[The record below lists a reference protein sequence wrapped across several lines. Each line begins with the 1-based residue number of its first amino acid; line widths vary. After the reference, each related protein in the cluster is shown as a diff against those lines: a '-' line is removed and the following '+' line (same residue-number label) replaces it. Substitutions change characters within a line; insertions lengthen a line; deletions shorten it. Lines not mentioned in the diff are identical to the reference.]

1 MSKDSIS
8 NENKEKE
15 NSIPCSFPKCFMV
28 KALQANNDQLLL
40 TIEEM
45 QEELRK
51 QIAINE
57 ALKQQLANRNRC

>member
-1 MSKDSIS
+1 
-8 NENKEKE
+8 
-15 NSIPCSFPKCFMV
+15 MV